1 MIQARFI
8 IETQGN
14 KKNDVENILKKHVE
28 NMKMMKDVE
37 VFDAKFE
44 PTEEVEGLFSSL
56 ADVGIRTKGLEPF
69 FAAMLGFAPT
79 AIVFESTD
87 PVTVEIGELQNV
99 TNDVVQLFHLMAQK
113 NLQLKLQLNVASK
126 K

>member
-14 KKNDVENILKKHVE
+14 KKNDVENVMKKHVE
-28 NMKMMKDVE
+28 DMKHFKGVKVYDV
-37 VFDAKFE
+37 KFE
-44 PTEEVEGLFSSL
+44 RTEEVDGLFSSL
-56 ADVGIRTKGLEPF
+56 ADIGIKTKEFEPF

-87 PVTVEIGELQNV
+87 PVTISIAELQNV
-99 TNDVVQLFHLMAQK
+99 TNDVMQLFHLIAQK
-113 NLQLKLQLNVASK
+113 NLQLRLQLDAAK
-126 K
+126 R